1 MNVEQNLQELNEM
14 LDAQLTEFNSY
25 KGYDDDKKNYAV
37 KAAAGVGAVGAAGY
51 GGYRANKAIQASGG
65 YKKAGES
72 AGRYVGEKAG
82 KAGSYVRK
90 NIPTQKSM
98 KEAGTKAGAYAG
110 EKASKVADFL
120 KEKGGVAKGK
130 LMDLK
135 MLKALLS
142 RGKA

>member
-14 LDAQLTEFNSY
+14 LDSQLTEFNAY
-25 KGYDDDKKNYAV
+25 KGYDDEKKNTAAKV
-37 KAAAGVGAVGAAGY
+37 AAGAAGVGVGY
-51 GGYRANKAIQASGG
+51 GGYRANKAIRARGG

-90 NIPTQKSM
+90 SIPTQKSM
-98 KEAGTKAGAYAG
+98 KEAGTKAGAFAG
-110 EKASKVADFL
+110 DKASKLAGLL

-135 MLKALLS
+135 LLKALLS